1 MPLLLIGAVV
11 LVFLYWAGQKTG
23 RINANRQRWTATLA
37 LLVAA
42 LLLFRGDLGLAVVSG
57 AFGCYAMAQVS
68 PYWRRLFATHAD
80 SEPAAGRQHAQSD
93 AGPRRGFGG
102 PPRGSEMTEQEAY
115 QVLGVE
121 PGANAQDIARAHR
134 TLMKKFHPD
143 QGGTTYL
150 AARVNEAKDVLLRRH
165 R

>member
-1 MPLLLIGAVV
+1 MPFLLIGAIV
-11 LVFLYWAGQKTG
+11 LAFLFWAGQKTG

-37 LLVAA
+37 LLGAA
-42 LLLFRGDLGLAVVSG
+42 LLLFRGDLGLAVVAG
-57 AFGCYAMAQVS
+57 AFGTYLMAQVS
-68 PYWRRLFATHAD
+68 PTWRRLFAAD
-80 SEPAAGRQHAQSD
+80 ADGQAAARPQHAQRD
-93 AGPRRGFGG
+93 AGAGRGFAG

-115 QVLGVE
+115 QVLGIE
-121 PGANAQDIARAHR
+121 PGADAQGITRAHR

-143 QGGTTYL
+143 QGGSTYL

>member
-1 MPLLLIGAVV
+1 MPLLLIGAAV
-11 LVFLYWAGQKTG
+11 LAFLFWAGQKTG
-23 RINANRQRWTATLA
+23 RINANRQRWTGTLA
-37 LLVAA
+37 LLLAA
-42 LLLFRGDLGLAVVSG
+42 LLLFRGDLGLAVAAG
-57 AFGCYAMAQVS
+57 AFGFYVMVQVS
-68 PYWRRLFATHAD
+68 PLWRRLFAAD
-80 SEPAAGRQHAQSD
+80 ADGGAAAGRQHAQGD
-93 AGPRRGFGG
+93 AGPGRGFAG

-121 PGANAQDIARAHR
+121 AGANAQAITRAHR

>member
-1 MPLLLIGAVV
+1 MPLLLIGAIV
-11 LVFLYWAGQKTG
+11 LAFLFWAGQRSG

-37 LLVAA
+37 LLGAA
-42 LLLFRGDLGLAVVSG
+42 LLLVRGDLGLAVPVG
-57 AFGCYAMAQVS
+57 AFGIYLMAQVS
-68 PYWRRLFATHAD
+68 PAWRRLFAAD
-80 SEPAAGRQHAQSD
+80 ADGEAPAGRQHAQGD
-93 AGPRRGFGG
+93 AGPGRGFAG

-121 PGANAQDIARAHR
+121 AGANAQDITRAHR

>member
-1 MPLLLIGAVV
+1 MPVLLLGAAV
-11 LVFLYWAGQKTG
+11 LVFLYWAGQKSG
-23 RINANRQRWTATLA
+23 RINANRQRWTGTLA
-37 LLVAA
+37 LLGAA
-42 LLLFRGDLGLAVVSG
+42 LLLVRGDLGLAVAAG
-57 AFGCYAMAQVS
+57 AFGVYAMAQVS
-68 PYWRRLFATHAD
+68 PVWRRLFAAD
-80 SEPAAGRQHAQSD
+80 ADGEAAAGREHAQRD
-93 AGPRRGFGG
+93 AGPGRGFAG

-115 QVLGVE
+115 KVLGIE

>member
-1 MPLLLIGAVV
+1 MPLLLIGAIV
-11 LVFLYWAGQKTG
+11 LAFLFWAGQKTG

-37 LLVAA
+37 LLGAA
-42 LLLFRGDLGLAVVSG
+42 LLLVRGDLGLAVVAGS
-57 AFGCYAMAQVS
+57 FGIYLMAQVS
-68 PYWRRLFATHAD
+68 PAWRRLFAAD
-80 SEPAAGRQHAQSD
+80 ADGRAAAGREYAQRD
-93 AGPRRGFGG
+93 AGPGRGFAG
-102 PPRGSEMTEQEAY
+102 PPGSTKMTEQEAY
-115 QVLGVE
+115 QVLGIE
-121 PGANAQDIARAHR
+121 PGANAQAIAHAHR

>member
-1 MPLLLIGAVV
+1 MPLLLVGAAI
-11 LVFLYWAGQKTG
+11 LVFLFWAAQKSG
-23 RINANRQRWTATLA
+23 RISVDRQRWTATLA
-37 LLVAA
+37 LLAAA
-42 LLLFRGDLGLAVVSG
+42 LLLFRGDLGLAVVAG
-57 AFGCYAMAQVS
+57 AFGAYAMAQVS
-68 PYWRRLFATHAD
+68 PAWRRLFAAD
-80 SEPAAGRQHAQSD
+80 ADREAAAGRQHAHGD
-93 AGPRRGFGG
+93 AGARRGFAG

-115 QVLGVE
+115 QILGVE
-121 PGANAQDIARAHR
+121 PGANAQDITRAHR